1 MDRFGYDQ
9 ADGGRTGAFQRNAE
23 AFLAYL
29 KSRKAEHWV
38 MFLAG
43 LALGALLG

>member
-1 MDRFGYDQ
+1 MDRFGYDR
-9 ADGGRTGAFQRNAE
+9 AAGGQGGAFQRHAE
-23 AFLAYL
+23 ALLAYL